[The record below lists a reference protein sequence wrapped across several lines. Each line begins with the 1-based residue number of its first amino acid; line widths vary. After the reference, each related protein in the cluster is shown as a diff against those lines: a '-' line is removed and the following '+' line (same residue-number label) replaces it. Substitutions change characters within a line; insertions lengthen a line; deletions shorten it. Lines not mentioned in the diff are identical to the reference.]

1 MKVLMSRH
9 SEGWEHTYLPHAEVA
24 IKKLGK
30 ESGLFDAV
38 TTARSRLITAEE
50 LAKYDVLVFA
60 TTGELPLNEA
70 QKKALLDFVRNGK
83 GFVGIHNATDT
94 FYKWPEYG
102 EMVGG
107 YFAAHPW
114 TQEVTVKVEDT
125 RHPATAM
132 LGKSFKV
139 FDEIYTFKSWD
150 RKKTHVLMS
159 LDNSS
164 VDLSKGTRPDNDYAM
179 GWWHDYGKGRVIYT
193 ALGHPD
199 ELWEQRWFLQHILAC
214 IKWAARLA

>member
-9 SEGWEHTYLPHAEVA
+9 SEGWEHSYLPHAEVT

-30 ESGLFDAV
+30 ESGLFEAV
-38 TTARSRLITAEE
+38 TTARSSLIKAEE
-50 LAKYDVLVFA
+50 LAKYDVLIFA
-60 TTGELPLNEA
+60 TTGELPFDES
-70 QKKALLDFVRNGK
+70 QKVALLDFVRSGK

-102 EMVGG
+102 EMIGG
-107 YFAAHPW
+107 YFQGHPW
-114 TQEVTVKVEDT
+114 TQEVTIKVEDAG
-125 RHPATAM
+125 HPATAM

-139 FDEIYTFKSWD
+139 FDEIYTFTSWD

-164 VDLSKGTRPDNDYAM
+164 VDLSKGTRPDKDYAM
-179 GWWHDYGKGRVIYT
+179 GWCHTYGKGRVIYT

-199 ELWEQRWFLQHILAC
+199 DLWDQKWFQQHILGC